1 MKRKRLMKMLTM
13 ALVTTMICT
22 PVPAMAAEIAE
33 GGGYNPTLT

>member
-13 ALVTTMICT
+13 ALVATMVST
-22 PVPAMAAEIAE
+22 PDPAMAAENSE